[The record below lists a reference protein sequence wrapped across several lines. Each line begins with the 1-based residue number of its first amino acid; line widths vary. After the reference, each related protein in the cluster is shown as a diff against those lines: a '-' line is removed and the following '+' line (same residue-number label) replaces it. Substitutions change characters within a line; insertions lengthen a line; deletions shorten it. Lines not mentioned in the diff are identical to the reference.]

1 MVLRYSLVAATVWLL
16 SSDLLEFR
24 LLSSKKK
31 KKKEV
36 CLTVMIFLFVVCDCQ
51 EKGLTENQI

>member
-31 KKKEV
+31 KKR
-36 CLTVMIFLFVVCDCQ
+36 
-51 EKGLTENQI
+51 GLSYSYDFFIRGM

>member
-31 KKKEV
+31 KR
-36 CLTVMIFLFVVCDCQ
+36 
-51 EKGLTENQI
+51 GLSYSYDFFIRGM

>member
-31 KKKEV
+31 KKTKRG
-36 CLTVMIFLFVVCDCQ
+36 LSYSYDFFIRVM
-51 EKGLTENQI
+51 

>member
-31 KKKEV
+31 KEEV